1 MAEITAAQVKELR
14 QLTDLPMMECKR
26 ALVEA
31 DGDQEQ
37 AIAILKEQNQKVM
50 LKRADNATSEGRIAI
65 AVADDGSTAAMI
77 ELQCESAPVANNDE
91 FQALAE
97 NCARQLLTGP
107 GADDPDAL
115 LDQPSP
121 DDDSRT
127 LRESYEEVV
136 SKIREKIVLAKVTR
150 VDGPAAGYVH
160 HDGKTGVLFVASGE
174 DSLAEVLR
182 DVAMHIAAMN
192 STVVNPEDLDAADV
206 DEARERLAEEARS
219 TGKPENI
226 IEKIVEGRMKVF
238 YQEQGVLSAQQFVKE
253 ESKTVSQVLAESGL
267 TASGF
272 TRWVLGN

>member
-1 MAEITAAQVKELR
+1 MTVRVLDEATVNRIAAGEVVERPASVVKEL
-14 QLTDLPMMECKR
+14 
-26 ALVEA
+26 VEN
-31 DGDQEQ
+31 
-37 AIAILKEQNQKVM
+37 AIDAGAARIEVTLEHG
-50 LKRADNATSEGRIAI
+50 GRVRI

-192 STVVNPEDLDAADV
+192 SAVVNPEDLDAAEV
-206 DEARERLAEEARS
+206 AEARERLAEEARA

-226 IEKIVEGRMKVF
+226 IDKIVEGRMKVF

>member
-1 MAEITAAQVKELR
+1 
-14 QLTDLPMMECKR
+14 MMECKR

-65 AVADDGSTAAMI
+65 AGADDGSTAAMI

-97 NCARQLLTGP
+97 NCARRLLTGP
-107 GADDPDAL
+107 GA
-115 LDQPSP
+115 
-121 DDDSRT
+121 
-127 LRESYEEVV
+127 

-192 STVVNPEDLDAADV
+192 SAVVNPEDLDAAEV
-206 DEARERLAEEARS
+206 AEARERLAEEARA

-226 IEKIVEGRMKVF
+226 IDKIVEGRMKVF

-267 TASGF
+267 PASGF